1 MINNVVLMGRLTAN
15 PEMRSTQSGV
25 SCARFTLAIERDYKS
40 GDERQTDFIP
50 CVAWRQT
57 AEFICKYFA
66 KGRMIAVIGAVESNK
81 YTDKDGNNR
90 TAYDVLVT
98 RASFCGEKAVEQT
111 AAVPAEQTDD
121 ELPFGPA
128 EDMSF

>member
-1 MINNVVLMGRLTAN
+1 MINNVVLMGRLVAD

-25 SCARFTLAIERDYKS
+25 TCCRFTLAIERDYKS

-57 AEFICKYFA
+57 AEFIGKYFG

-81 YTDKDGNNR
+81 YVDKDGNNR
-90 TAYDVLVT
+90 TAYDVLVA

-111 AAVPAEQTDD
+111 AAAPAEQADD
-121 ELPFGPA
+121 ELPFGP
-128 EDMSF
+128 EELPF